1 MAAAWA
7 KYSLSF
13 IHDLARPIILGM
25 LVSLND
31 EVKEQLNEAAQQ
43 TSKAYAAVRKGSESG
58 DGASRTAI
66 QDVKTLSVAHCLGQD
81 IIIMQPILRFLQLL
95 CENHNWDMQ
104 VS

>member
-1 MAAAWA
+1 
-7 KYSLSF
+7 
-13 IHDLARPIILGM
+13 M

-58 DGASRTAI
+58 DGAPRTAI
-66 QDVKTLSVAHCLGQD
+66 QDVKTLSVGHCLGQD